1 MYLAASDP
9 SAEGSFTNLEKE
21 FPWDLSLIS
30 FSSPSGTQEY
40 RKIRY
45 FRSGGPVPAGDDDGQ
60 GSRSGKRPVSATV
73 HADRPLQS
81 ASSRRRPLTVVQLAT
96 LLFTTNWCRSLLAAP
111 AVPPPQLVFFSQG
124 PLRPKWKKLWLANWM
139 AEPLGQPRLTV
150 SPSQTSLT
158 SSRPRLGGRLR
169 WTATSA
175 KAWP

>member
-45 FRSGGPVPAGDDDGQ
+45 FRSGGPVPAGDDGQ

-96 LLFTTNWCRSLLAAP
+96 FLFTTNWCRSLLAAP

-139 AEPLGQPRLTV
+139 AEPLGQPRLT
-150 SPSQTSLT
+150 
-158 SSRPRLGGRLR
+158 
-169 WTATSA
+169 SA